1 MQTLIDGDVIVSS
14 LKEATGRLAS
24 RPGVIPIPVKEVWL
38 IGNPFEPLSPYADYN
53 AYTNTWTP
61 RGSQSLVKDQTFTMK
76 PQKYNEDGPMGG
88 QPLDPSPVAYIPG
101 KN

>member
-1 MQTLIDGDVIVSS
+1 MQTLIDGAVIVQGN
-14 LKEATGRLAS
+14 LEATGRLRS
-24 RPGVIPIPVKEVWL
+24 RPGTIPIPVKEVWL
-38 IGNPFEPLSPYADYN
+38 ISNPFEPLTPYADYN
-53 AYTNTWTP
+53 SYTNTWTP
-61 RGSQSLVKDQTFTMK
+61 RISQSLVKDQTFTTK